1 MYLKI
6 NNGQIEKYP
15 YTVYELRTDNPNTS
29 FPQTMT
35 DDALAEWGVL
45 PVKPVERPQA
55 DHTKNVKE
63 DTPQFINGEW
73 VQVWEVTPASDDE
86 LLQRILELRAEAYPP
101 MSDYLDGV
109 VKGDQAQIDK
119 YIADCL
125 AVKAKYPKPIS

>member
-6 NNGQIEKYP
+6 KNEKIEKYP
-15 YTVYELRTDNPNTS
+15 YTVYELKTDNPDTS
-29 FPQTMT
+29 FPKDIPEHT
-35 DDALAEWGVL
+35 LAEWGVL
-45 PVKPVERPQA
+45 PVKPVERPEA

-63 DTPQFINGEW
+63 DAPQFINGEW
-73 VQVWEVTPASDDE
+73 VQVWEVTPASGDE

-125 AVKAKYPKPIS
+125 AVKAKYPKPTV